1 MRRLTFGLA
10 ILLIIGTFAFADNVF
25 VECSAVPSRNQV
37 KITWVTQNEDG
48 IAYFAVLRSTNDA
61 HYIELAR
68 LNPKGAGS
76 QYEFTDKNIMFKDF
90 SVFFYKIRAVN
101 KNGKPLDETSL
112 IVHPSISDIYRTWGA
127 IKAMFR

>member
-1 MRRLTFGLA
+1 MHRLFLGIIIFFSA
-10 ILLIIGTFAFADNVF
+10 ISFVFADNVF

-37 KITWVTQNEDG
+37 KITWITQAEEG

-76 QYEFTDKNIMFKDF
+76 QYEFTDKNVMFKDI
-90 SVFFYKIRAVN
+90 SVYFYKIRAVD

>member
-1 MRRLTFGLA
+1 MRRFILSLA
-10 ILLIIGTFAFADNVF
+10 LLLLSGTLLYADNIF
-25 VECSAVPSRNQV
+25 VECSAVPSKNQV
-37 KITWVTQNEDG
+37 KITWVTQNEEG
-48 IAYFAVLRSTNDA
+48 INYFAVLRSTNDA

-76 QYEFTDKNIMFKDF
+76 QYEFTDKNIMFKDI
-90 SVFFYKIRAVN
+90 SVYFYKIRAVD

>member
-1 MRRLTFGLA
+1 MRRLFFGFAIVLLA
-10 ILLIIGTFAFADNVF
+10 VSWALANNVF

-37 KITWVTQNEDG
+37 KITWVTQAEEG
-48 IAYFAVLRSTNDA
+48 VKYFSVLRSTNDA
-61 HYIELAR
+61 HYVELAR
-68 LNPKGAGS
+68 LNPKGPGS
-76 QYEFTDKNIMFKDF
+76 QYEFTDKNVMFKDI
-90 SVFFYKIRAVN
+90 SVFFYKIRAIG